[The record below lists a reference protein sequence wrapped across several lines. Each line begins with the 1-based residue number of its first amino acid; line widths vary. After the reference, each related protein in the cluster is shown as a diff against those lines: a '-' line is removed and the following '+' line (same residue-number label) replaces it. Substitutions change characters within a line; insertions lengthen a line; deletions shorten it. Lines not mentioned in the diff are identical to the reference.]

1 MGLIGEKGIVDSQ
14 KSFHAFMEFSFKKRD
29 TMQEFGGREM
39 NKNDIE
45 YLYIKFLKF
54 KYIMF

>member
-1 MGLIGEKGIVDSQ
+1 
-14 KSFHAFMEFSFKKRD
+14 MEFSFKKRD

>member
-1 MGLIGEKGIVDSQ
+1 
-14 KSFHAFMEFSFKKRD
+14 
-29 TMQEFGGREM
+29 MQEFGGREM